1 MDPGASFATAVA
13 RARTKHSLILCG
25 GLDMCLCALR
35 TLLQHVPQE
44 GLSALHHAARFSHLE
59 ALRLLLRHGARVNQT
74 DKVMHAGAGYSQQAG
89 TVQKVACSQLHR
101 T

>member
-1 MDPGASFATAVA
+1 
-13 RARTKHSLILCG
+13 
-25 GLDMCLCALR
+25 MCLCALR

-74 DKVMHAGAGYSQQAG
+74 DKVLTAGWHSA
-89 TVQKVACSQLHR
+89 KVACSQLHR

>member
-1 MDPGASFATAVA
+1 
-13 RARTKHSLILCG
+13 
-25 GLDMCLCALR
+25 MCLCALR

-59 ALRLLLRHGARVNQT
+59 VLRLLLRHGARVNQT
-74 DKVMHAGAGYSQQAG
+74 DKVMLGALQQAG
-89 TVQKVACSQLHR
+89 TVQKMACLQLHR